1 MKYQS
6 ITYTLIAAVLIL
18 ASCSS
23 RSGKLPT
30 DEAVAEAVTAGK
42 YELSTR
48 QFQSSNMELGTL
60 EATSFHTVVKAIGIF
75 DVPPEHI
82 ASVSAYYGGTVKEI
96 RLLPGEYVKKGQTLF
111 VLENPD
117 YVQMQQEYLEAK
129 GQLTYLKS
137 DFERQKN
144 LVRDNIT
151 SQKNYLKA
159 ESEYTVTSVKAES
172 LGKKLILVNINPNTL
187 TANNIR
193 TTIAVPSP
201 ISGYVTSVAIGTGTF
216 LSPSQPAVTI
226 VNADHMHLELNIFE
240 KDLPKIR
247 EGQPIKFR
255 IQEDSSEEYDGT
267 VYLIN
272 KTVDIEKRNI
282 GIHGHLADE
291 KLAERFTPGMYV
303 EADIY
308 TTTDS
313 KISLPAGAVVEMES
327 KHYVLVLQ
335 NPRDSTY
342 TFYKKEVKVGLSN
355 NDNFEILNHK
365 EFSKD
370 SQFLINGAFNL
381 ITE

>member
-1 MKYQS
+1 MKSQS

-30 DEAVAEAVTAGK
+30 GEAVAEAATAGK

-159 ESEYTVTSVKAES
+159 ESE
-172 LGKKLILVNINPNTL
+172 
-187 TANNIR
+187 
-193 TTIAVPSP
+193 
-201 ISGYVTSVAIGTGTF
+201 
-216 LSPSQPAVTI
+216 
-226 VNADHMHLELNIFE
+226 
-240 KDLPKIR
+240 
-247 EGQPIKFR
+247 
-255 IQEDSSEEYDGT
+255 
-267 VYLIN
+267 
-272 KTVDIEKRNI
+272 
-282 GIHGHLADE
+282 
-291 KLAERFTPGMYV
+291 
-303 EADIY
+303 
-308 TTTDS
+308 
-313 KISLPAGAVVEMES
+313 
-327 KHYVLVLQ
+327 
-335 NPRDSTY
+335 
-342 TFYKKEVKVGLSN
+342 
-355 NDNFEILNHK
+355 
-365 EFSKD
+365 
-370 SQFLINGAFNL
+370 
-381 ITE
+381 